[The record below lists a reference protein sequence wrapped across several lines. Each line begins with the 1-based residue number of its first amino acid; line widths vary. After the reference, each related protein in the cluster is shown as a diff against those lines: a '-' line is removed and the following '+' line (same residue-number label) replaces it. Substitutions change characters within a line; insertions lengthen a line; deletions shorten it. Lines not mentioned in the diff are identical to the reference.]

1 MAQLLEQFIN
11 GLVLGGIYALIAVG
25 YTMVYGIIQLINFAH
40 GEIFMFGAY
49 LALMLITVFNIPFWI
64 ALPASM
70 LLCALLGML
79 IDLVAYRPLRDAPR
93 FISVDYSDRHISRV
107 TKPRPD
113 DLVSKTPAI
122 SDRNAASIPRQRS
135 QYANRRDFKRNTAAR
150 RRYSPLPRRVHFLI
164 SSCFNDRP

>member
-49 LALMLITVFNIPFWI
+49 LALMLIAVFNIPFWI
-64 ALPASM
+64 AVPASM
-70 LLCALLGML
+70 LLCAMLGML

-93 FISVDYSDRHISRV
+93 LSALITAIGIS
-107 TKPRPD
+107 
-113 DLVSKTPAI
+113 LVLQNLARMIWSARAPAI
-122 SDRNAASIPRQRS
+122 SNRNASSIPRKRS
-135 QYANRRDFKRNTAAR
+135 KYANRRDFKRHTAAR
-150 RRYSPLPRRVHFLI
+150 RWYPPL
-164 SSCFNDRP
+164 S